1 MYASK
6 MMKEAA
12 INVFNDILTLE
23 LASGLL
29 PSVDV
34 DSNSASV
41 EMSLKLNQTE
51 SLNIFYSYI
60 FKLFLGNIITKVK
73 NLFLYGLILVIFQN
87 I

>member
-1 MYASK
+1 
-6 MMKEAA
+6 MKEAA